1 MRLKRMILFL
11 ALTGF
16 IFSSGA
22 ALAADSEIVHK
33 FKNAYY
39 SKNTEAAHQ
48 VISVNRAFIPQE
60 LKALLDIALIPKVP
74 AGLRESNFFIA
85 TAMAEE
91 YKNTTG
97 DIAILRMVKSR
108 IFNSRLMQP
117 MRPQPSDGFYVVET
131 ISTDAV
137 INAFIPDNIIVP
149 KGSIVRWVN
158 KDTTEH
164 LLASM
169 PVIGLGGIFSSPIEP
184 GKSWEFKFDTPGV
197 YYYICFIH
205 KVMYGKVTVEEQS
218 APVSGNAKGQ

>member
-1 MRLKRMILFL
+1 MRLKRMVLFL
-11 ALTGF
+11 ALTGL

-22 ALAADSEIVHK
+22 ARAADSEIVRK

-39 SKNTEAAHQ
+39 SKNTAAARD
-48 VISVNRAFIPQE
+48 VISVNRVFIAQE
-60 LKALLDIALIPKVP
+60 LKALLDIALIPKTP

-85 TAMAEE
+85 VAMAEE
-91 YKNTTG
+91 YKRVTG

-117 MRPQPSDGFYVVET
+117 MRPQPSGGVYIVEA

-137 INAFIPDNIIVP
+137 INAFVPDNIIVK

-158 KDTTEH
+158 KDATEH

-169 PVIGLGGIFSSPIEP
+169 PVIGIGGIFSPPIEP
-184 GKSWEFKFDTPGV
+184 GKSWDYKFDNPGV

-205 KVMYGKVTVEEQS
+205 KVMYGKVTVEE
-218 APVSGNAKGQ
+218 